1 MRNCDKE
8 FLLRRADVEERTKL
22 SRSSIYAK
30 TNPRDRGYDAGFPVP
45 VRIGSTSVRWV
56 ASEVDEWINSRPR
69 AKAAGNVFQG
79 GSK

>member
-1 MRNCDKE
+1 MRNCDKKM
-8 FLLRRADVEERTKL
+8 LLRRAEVEEWTKL

-56 ASEVDEWINSRPR
+56 ASEIEAWIDSRPR
-69 AKAAGNVFQG
+69 AKAVGQASKG

>member
-1 MRNCDKE
+1 MRSCDQKL
-8 FLLRRADVEERTKL
+8 LLRRAEVEEWTKL

-45 VRIGSTSVRWV
+45 VRIGSTSVRWI
-56 ASEVDEWINSRPR
+56 ASEIEEWIDSRPR
-69 AKAAGNVFQG
+69 AKALKQAFQG